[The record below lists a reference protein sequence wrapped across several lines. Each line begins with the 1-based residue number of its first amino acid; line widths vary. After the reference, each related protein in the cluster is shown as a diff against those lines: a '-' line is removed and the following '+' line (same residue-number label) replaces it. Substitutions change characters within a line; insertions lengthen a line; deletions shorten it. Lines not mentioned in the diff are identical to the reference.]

1 MRIVVYD
8 REESYAQRLVQFILY
23 QEEWTL
29 AAAFTE
35 REPLFAHCQQEKAE
49 LLLVAEEL
57 WEDALL
63 PLSEKQILLSEKEE
77 KGEKGEGEIPRIC
90 RYQAADELLREV
102 HYLCGGRKNER
113 RGREREAKLYC
124 VYSPSGHPR
133 QSLFAW
139 NLAKALNQGKTLY
152 LNLQENSG
160 FEELFSREYKRNL
173 SDLLYLR
180 KHRRENFA
188 ELVKSVACEE
198 DGLTYL
204 PPMQNSAD
212 AFLLEGGEWEDF
224 FEALRCECGFESLVA
239 DLGVIFPGFW
249 QFLQKSSYLYEP
261 VLSFEYA
268 RIRQREFDRLLE
280 WKYPRITKCVRR
292 VQLPAEREA
301 LREHSSFSQ
310 IEMQDFARELLKK
323 EAEEDGACGV
333 EEENQGRG
341 FGRGRIIS

>member
-1 MRIVVYD
+1 MQIAIYD
-8 REESYAQRLVQFILY
+8 MDESYAQRLAQFILY
-23 QEEWTL
+23 QEDW
-29 AAAFTE
+29 AFVAAFTE
-35 REPLFAHCQQEKAE
+35 KEQLLEHCRQEKPQ

-57 WEDALL
+57 WEESLL
-63 PLSEKQILLSEKEE
+63 PLSEKRILLSEREE
-77 KGEKGEGEIPRIC
+77 SEEGDLPKIC

-102 HYLCGGRKNER
+102 HFLCGDDRNEKKK
-113 RGREREAKLYC
+113 REKKAEIYC

-139 NLAKALNQGKTLY
+139 NLAKVLNQGNTLY

-173 SDLLYLR
+173 SDLLYLWRHR
-180 KHRRENFA
+180 KDDFA
-188 ELVKSVACEE
+188 ELVKAIACEE

-212 AFLLEGGEWEDF
+212 AFLMEGREWEEF
-224 FEALRCECGFESLVA
+224 FEELRSACGFSFIVA
-239 DLGVIFPGFW
+239 DVGVIFPGFW

-280 WKYPRITKCVRR
+280 WKYPLLTKSVRR
-292 VQLPAEREA
+292 IQLPADREM
-301 LREHSSFSQ
+301 LREHSSLTQ
-310 IEMQDFARELLKK
+310 PEMQDFVRMLLEKEVAEDGTCTA
-323 EAEEDGACGV
+323 EAENSGG
-333 EEENQGRG
+333 GS
-341 FGRGRIIS
+341 GRGRVIS